1 MNLYH
6 RSLMICEDKRPIC
19 GDLFLLNLCN
29 TSQEEKQHQ
38 RYWNQVGKDDQ
49 EDDIVVIVAEVAM
62 PVVDSA

>member
-1 MNLYH
+1 
-6 RSLMICEDKRPIC
+6 MICEDKRPIC

-29 TSQEEKQHQ
+29 TSQKEKQHQ

-62 PVVDSA
+62 PIVDSA

>member
-1 MNLYH
+1 
-6 RSLMICEDKRPIC
+6 MICEDKRPIC

-49 EDDIVVIVAEVAM
+49 EDDIVVIVAEVTM
-62 PVVDSA
+62 PVVNSA